1 MKHPINSSSM
11 KNLYKTLLVCLVL
24 TLAGHL
30 SAQQVGA
37 KVNTLYLATS
47 TLNAGVDFRIAS
59 QWSGSILVGYNP
71 WQFPSDRQVTLSNGA
86 QVGANP
92 KAMHLL
98 VMPEVKW
105 WPCKTFE
112 RHFIGLHGIYAT
124 YNVGGLPLPEQL
136 KDRRY
141 DGDLVGVGLSWGYQW
156 AFAKRWGVEL
166 SLGAGYVY
174 TRYKQYECGACGTL
188 QSQGS
193 KGSFAPTKA
202 ALNIIYYLK

>member
-1 MKHPINSSSM
+1 MR
-11 KNLYKTLLVCLVL
+11 NLYKTLLVCLVL

-86 QVGANP
+86 QVNANP

-98 VMPEVKW
+98 VCMGSTLPTTW
-105 WPCKTFE
+105 
-112 RHFIGLHGIYAT
+112 
-124 YNVGGLPLPEQL
+124 VG
-136 KDRRY
+136 Y
-141 DGDLVGVGLSWGYQW
+141 LSP
-156 AFAKRWGVEL
+156 
-166 SLGAGYVY
+166 S
-174 TRYKQYECGACGTL
+174 
-188 QSQGS
+188 S
-193 KGSFAPTKA
+193 
-202 ALNIIYYLK
+202 